1 MKTSASLA
9 RSSETL
15 KKACMSSQSRRIV
28 TGHDVSSKAVDSG
41 DPQPLKK
48 PNRWKQFLL
57 TVSAV
62 YPLTLLIP
70 EVLRIISHVIPAL
83 REIVIKGILSA
94 TLLVASLLFVI
105 IPLLDRVFK
114 SWLNS

>member
-1 MKTSASLA
+1 MHDSQA
-9 RSSETL
+9 SETL
-15 KKACMSSQSRRIV
+15 KKVSMPSQSQRTI
-28 TGHDVSSKAVDSG
+28 TSHDANSKAVDSG

-83 REIVIKGILSA
+83 RETVIRGILSA
-94 TLLVASLLFVI
+94 TLLVASLLFVV
-105 IPLLDRVFK
+105 IPLLNRVFK
-114 SWLNS
+114 SWLNT

>member
-1 MKTSASLA
+1 MHDSQA
-9 RSSETL
+9 SETL
-15 KKACMSSQSRRIV
+15 KKVSMPSQSQRAT
-28 TGHDVSSKAVDSG
+28 TGHDVSGKAVDSG
-41 DPQPLKK
+41 APQPLKK

-83 REIVIKGILSA
+83 RETVIRGILSA

-105 IPLLDRVFK
+105 IPLLNRVFK
-114 SWLNS
+114 SWLSS

>member
-1 MKTSASLA
+1 MDYSQA
-9 RSSETL
+9 SETL
-15 KKACMSSQSRRIV
+15 KNVSMPSQSQRTI
-28 TGHDVSSKAVDSG
+28 TSHDVSGKAVDSG

-48 PNRWKQFLL
+48 PNRWRQFLL

-83 REIVIKGILSA
+83 RETVIRGILSA

-105 IPLLDRVFK
+105 IPLLNRVFK

>member
-1 MKTSASLA
+1 MP
-9 RSSETL
+9 
-15 KKACMSSQSRRIV
+15 SQSRTVV
-28 TGHDVSSKAVDSG
+28 TGHDADGKAIDSD
-41 DPQPLKK
+41 DPQPAKK

-83 REIVIKGILSA
+83 RDAVIRGILTA
-94 TLLVASLLFVI
+94 ALLVASVMFVI
-105 IPLLDRVFK
+105 IPLFNRVFK
-114 SWLNS
+114 NWLNR

>member
-1 MKTSASLA
+1 MP
-9 RSSETL
+9 
-15 KKACMSSQSRRIV
+15 SQSRTVV
-28 TGHDVSSKAVDSG
+28 TGHDADGKAIDSD
-41 DPQPLKK
+41 DPQPAKK

-70 EVLRIISHVIPAL
+70 EVLRISSHVIPAL
-83 REIVIKGILSA
+83 RETVIRGILSA

-105 IPLLDRVFK
+105 IPLLNRVFK